1 MVNLGLLLVCIFLLI
16 FYYLTSSAVG
26 GMVTAAETSRSNREE
41 GEVTKLTVLDG
52 LSSSWVV
59 GKTATLT
66 LCRLM

>member
-1 MVNLGLLLVCIFLLI
+1 MVNLVLLLVCIFLLI
-16 FYYLTSSAVG
+16 FYLTSSAVG

-66 LCRLM
+66 LWRLM